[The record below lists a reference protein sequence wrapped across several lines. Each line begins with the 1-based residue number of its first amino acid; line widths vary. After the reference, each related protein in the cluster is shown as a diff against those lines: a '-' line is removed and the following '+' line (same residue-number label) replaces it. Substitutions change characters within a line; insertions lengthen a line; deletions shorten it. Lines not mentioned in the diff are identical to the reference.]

1 MPKSD
6 FVNPKDEAFAAQLQA
21 FKTAIPGYATT
32 LGLTPAQVTA
42 QAADADYFSYVLAS
56 MQLMRNSATQWTG
69 WKDLVRDGGDPP
81 PSGAPT
87 TPPLPPSVPAVA
99 PGIEVRFRALVKQI
113 KSSPAYNE
121 AIGNALGIEGSDQ
134 TMPDLT
140 TVKPNIDAVISGT
153 HVDIAWGWDGMSA
166 FLDMI
171 ELVVDRSDNK
181 GEVLLAQDTTPG
193 YTDTTPFPATP
204 TKWTYR
210 AIYRLGD
217 SRVGQWSKPVTVT
230 VGG

>member
-21 FKTAIPGYATT
+21 FKTAIPGYATI
-32 LGLTPAQVTA
+32 LGVTPAQVTA
-42 QAADADYFSYVLAS
+42 QAADADYFSYVLAGT
-56 MQLMRNSATQWTG
+56 QLMRNSATQWVG

-81 PSGAPT
+81 PSGAPAA
-87 TPPLPPSVPAVA
+87 PPLPPAVPAVA
-99 PGIEVRFRALVKQI
+99 PGIEGRFRALAKQI
-113 KSSPAYNE
+113 KASPAYNP
-121 AIGNALGIEGSDQ
+121 AIGNALGLEGSDQ
-134 TMPDLT
+134 TTPDLT
-140 TVKPNIDAVISGT
+140 TVKPNIDAVVSGT
-153 HVDIAWGWDGMSA
+153 HVDLAWGWDGMSA

-181 GEVLLAQDTTPG
+181 GEVFLAQDTTPG

-210 AIYRLGD
+210 AIYRVGD